1 MNPFS
6 SSLEPSIA
14 KYIKHLPSTRLL
26 EYAQTEDQKA
36 YWDHLAAFYLVVSH
50 CWQAKLQG
58 KDPFI
63 EAVENQTLNQWYYDA
78 IWARVNLLQ
87 NLLKLIESGHPWISK
102 AFASQGYNCPFTS
115 APDLFC
121 HIIEIQAN
129 YTFSLCLKS
138 YHNVSTPERLK
149 AGKILRKLVSTNEL
163 KAPQHKVLKSL
174 ASQYH
179 GNSWLLVSL
188 AVICTVADSG
198 NQELIQKLDDYCKA
212 AVRDM
217 EVAVTGLSRKRSSK
231 NFEKFYSYTW
241 HHGNIVPANKT
252 GGTYSL

>member
-6 SSLEPSIA
+6 SSPEPSLA
-14 KYIKHLPSTRLL
+14 KYIGHLPRQSLL
-26 EYAQTEDQKA
+26 KYAQTEDQKA
-36 YWDHLAAFYLVVSH
+36 YWGHLAAFYFFVSH

-58 KDPFI
+58 NDPFI
-63 EAVENQTLNQWYYDA
+63 EAVEDQTVNQWYYDA
-78 IWARVNLLQ
+78 IWARANLLQ
-87 NLLKLIESGHPWISK
+87 NLWKLIESGHPWISK
-102 AFASQGYNCPFTS
+102 AFANQEYDCPFTS

-121 HIIEIQAN
+121 HIIEMQAN
-129 YTFSLCLKS
+129 YTFSRCLKP

-149 AGKILRKLVSTNEL
+149 AWKILRKLVSTNEL
-163 KAPQHKVLKSL
+163 KAPQRKVLKSL
-174 ASQYH
+174 TSQYH

-198 NQELIQKLDDYCKA
+198 NQELLQKLNDYCTA

-217 EVAVTGLSRKRSSK
+217 EVTVTGLSRKRSSK
-231 NFEKFYSYTW
+231 NFEKFYSFTW